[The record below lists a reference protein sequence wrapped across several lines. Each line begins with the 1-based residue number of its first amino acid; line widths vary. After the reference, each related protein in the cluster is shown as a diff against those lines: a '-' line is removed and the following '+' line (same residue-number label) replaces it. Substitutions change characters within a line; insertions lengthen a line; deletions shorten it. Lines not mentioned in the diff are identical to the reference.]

1 MTCPMRPV
9 VGGISLV
16 ARLGLG
22 GMLAFSGLMKLG
34 IWNVFGLIEPM
45 TPRDFAPS
53 IEGFKL
59 GLPSSLV
66 VMLAFVVPWTELL
79 AGLALIAGWW
89 SRSAALIAS
98 ALMLAFVGLI
108 WSANSRGLAL
118 DCTCFGAIKMFCS
131 GKLGACHMVRNGVFA
146 ALGLWVLAAGGGY
159 LGVDRCLRK
168 G

>member
-1 MTCPMRPV
+1 MTCAMRPV
-9 VGGISLV
+9 VGAISLV

-66 VMLAFVVPWTELL
+66 IVLAFVVPWTELL
-79 AGLALIAGWW
+79 AGVALLAGWW
-89 SRSAALIAS
+89 SRSAALVAS
-98 ALMLAFVGLI
+98 LLMLTFVGLI
-108 WSANSRGLAL
+108 WSANARGLAL

-131 GKLGACHMVRNGVFA
+131 GKLGACHMARNGVFA
-146 ALGLWVLAAGGGY
+146 ALGLWVVAAGGGY
-159 LGVDRCLRK
+159 FSLDRCLRRC
-168 G
+168 